1 VTARQVLIA
10 KIDSVLGATGIV
22 FGPFVLAFAL
32 VSPAAALIS
41 ALGIVVAAAAST
53 EIQLAFRSQ
62 AKRSHF
68 RRRHTSSRLATFAEA
83 FSSLGWAGAGA
94 FIVLGSW
101 IALLPAFQAVAV
113 LTGVALFGPARKAA
127 S

>member
-1 VTARQVLIA
+1 
-10 KIDSVLGATGIV
+10 
-22 FGPFVLAFAL
+22 
-32 VSPAAALIS
+32 
-41 ALGIVVAAAAST
+41 LGIVVAAAAST

-83 FSSLGWAGAGA
+83 FSSLGWAGTGA
-94 FIVLGSW
+94 LIVLGSW
-101 IALLPAFQAVAV
+101 IALLPAFQAVVV
-113 LTGVALFGPARKAA
+113 LAGVALFGPARKAA